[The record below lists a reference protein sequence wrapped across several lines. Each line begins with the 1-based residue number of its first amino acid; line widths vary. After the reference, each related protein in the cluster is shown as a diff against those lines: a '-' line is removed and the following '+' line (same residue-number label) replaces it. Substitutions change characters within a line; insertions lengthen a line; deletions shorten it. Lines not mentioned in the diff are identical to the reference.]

1 MDFVSPTLGNPA
13 SIPLGL
19 DTRRRLERLLR
30 AHADGLE
37 NFVTTRIPETLRSKF
52 SASDVLQE
60 TWIAAFQNCVIL
72 IELPPDRFQRWLQ
85 TVAKRIL
92 ISQIRHYTAIKRR
105 EVGQPLV
112 ERPDLTT
119 SLVNL
124 FHTMCGPDRTPS
136 SLAAQNEIAGEVREA
151 LDRLP
156 ELSRKVLWLHHI
168 EGVDLKDMAVQ
179 LGRTPNAVRGLIF
192 RAKQLLADEL
202 SSSSN
207 RDEH

>member
-1 MDFVSPTLGNPA
+1 MEFVSPTVGKPAGILLGDA
-13 SIPLGL
+13 
-19 DTRRRLERLLR
+19 RRRLEQLLR

-37 NFVTTRIPETLRSKF
+37 AFVKARIPETLRSKF
-52 SASDVLQE
+52 SAGDVLQE
-60 TWIAAFQNCVIL
+60 TWMAAFQNGVIL
-72 IELPPDRFQRWLQ
+72 ADLPPERRQRWLQ

-92 ISQIRHYTAIKRR
+92 ISQIRHYTATKRR
-105 EVGQPLV
+105 EVGQTFV
-112 ERPDLTT
+112 EQPDLTT
-119 SLVNL
+119 SLVDL
-124 FHTMCGPDRTPS
+124 FHSLCGPDRTPS
-136 SLAAQNEIAGEVREA
+136 SLAAQNEVANEVRAA

-156 ELSRKVLWLHHI
+156 ELSRQVLWLHHI
-168 EGVDLKDMAVQ
+168 EGVELGIMATQ